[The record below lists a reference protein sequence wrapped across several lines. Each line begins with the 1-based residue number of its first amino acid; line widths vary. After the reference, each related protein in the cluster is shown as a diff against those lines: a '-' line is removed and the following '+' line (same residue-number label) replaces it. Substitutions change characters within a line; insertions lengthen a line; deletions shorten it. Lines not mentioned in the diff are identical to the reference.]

1 MYSGKEGNVKFTNV
15 GVTAPASVKHIR
27 AASPTRLR
35 EGQNPNARLTG
46 AQEVTSNVSD
56 IKDNLAKI
64 IDSTKNNIN
73 DYSNIVT
80 TSEKRINEIN
90 KDLDLH
96 NKAVSEAKER
106 HLTPPR
112 KSTASA
118 LENERNKLTPI
129 KNYAEQQLIN
139 EKARLD
145 ADNKQYSLAT
155 TAYDKLNN
163 LYGTIFNIF
172 KRGGKSKKRTCK
184 RKRTNKRK

>member
-1 MYSGKEGNVKFTNV
+1 M
-15 GVTAPASVKHIR
+15 R
-27 AASPTRLR
+27 D
-35 EGQNPNARLTG
+35 GQNPNARLTG
-46 AQEVTSNVSD
+46 AQEITSNVSD

-64 IDSTKNNIN
+64 IDSTKNNI
-73 DYSNIVT
+73 DYYSDIVT

-90 KDLDLH
+90 KELDLY
-96 NKAVSEAKER
+96 NKAVSEAKGR
-106 HLTPPR
+106 RLTPPR
-112 KSTASA
+112 KSTARA
-118 LENERNKLTPI
+118 LEEERNELTKI

-145 ADNKQYSLAT
+145 ADNKQYSLST

-184 RKRTNKRK
+184 RKHTNKRK